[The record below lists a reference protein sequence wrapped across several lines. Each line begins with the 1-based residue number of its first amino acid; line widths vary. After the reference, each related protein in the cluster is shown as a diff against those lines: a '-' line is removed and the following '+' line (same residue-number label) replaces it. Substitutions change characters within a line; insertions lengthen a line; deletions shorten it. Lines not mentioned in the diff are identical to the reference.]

1 VRVRLRQSTA
11 RRNGLDPKGSCRAT
25 GRERRECESEDE
37 DEEEAVHRA
46 TFRSDSRSIR
56 RYDRRDASSS
66 LTRANVLGPYVEP
79 AASVILGRRRGQ
91 VSGSGQAIRS
101 RCGRLSGVALAVS
114 DDPHST
120 AAWAYGANGERA
132 LGKLLDPLRAAA
144 HGKTDSSTTA

>member
-1 VRVRLRQSTA
+1 M
-11 RRNGLDPKGSCRAT
+11 
-25 GRERRECESEDE
+25 
-37 DEEEAVHRA
+37 
-46 TFRSDSRSIR
+46 
-56 RYDRRDASSS
+56 
-66 LTRANVLGPYVEP
+66 
-79 AASVILGRRRGQ
+79 LGRRRGQ

-114 DDPHST
+114 DDPNST